1 SRKSGGMEA
10 NWFRNASQ
18 SVSQIAS
25 DDASPSRKRRRTSK
39 QIVAASGDV
48 ARCFQARAPAGPHRP
63 AKAPCAPGPPLNTVA
78 GGPRARRAGAAGAR
92 ELAGPHRPA
101 KAPCAHGP
109 QLNTV
114 AGSPAARRE
123 AASES
128 RKLLAVV

>member
-1 SRKSGGMEA
+1 MSDGGAPAVSAPVLGRGKAGARSRKSGGMEA

-63 AKAPCAPGPPLNTVA
+63 AKAPCA
-78 GGPRARRAGAAGAR
+78 
-92 ELAGPHRPA
+92 
-101 KAPCAHGP
+101 HGP

-114 AGSPAARRE
+114 
-123 AASES
+123 
-128 RKLLAVV
+128 